1 MLYEHDVLERIVKE
15 AAKKD
20 SKLSLNDRMG
30 LVNDVFALS
39 NANFQNIS
47 AALTL
52 LDNLRQEEECE
63 LQCPSFVNYLQTPYF
78 QILSGQAS
86 TTKLPT

>member
-1 MLYEHDVLERIVKE
+1 MSIVLKSLVDRVLYSPERLDKIGAE

-20 SKLSLNDRMG
+20 SLFTMNDRMG

-39 NANFQNIS
+39 NAGFGKVS

-52 LDNLRQEEECE
+52 VQNFRQEEECKPHSNRVFIYP
-63 LQCPSFVNYLQTPYF
+63 C
-78 QILSGQAS
+78 
-86 TTKLPT
+86 

>member
-1 MLYEHDVLERIVKE
+1 
-15 AAKKD
+15 
-20 SKLSLNDRMG
+20 MG

-63 LQCPSFVNYLQTPYF
+63 LQCSSLVNYLQT
-78 QILSGQAS
+78 IL
-86 TTKLPT
+86 